1 MHAAMSQEKRIHL
14 QELPSS
20 SGHVARFTRIVDPA
34 NALRVQLKENLENEC
49 TPQELIQSWS
59 PPRKCPKICKGKEN
73 DSAPFVLARRP
84 RKKPEAERGLSWD
97 NLPDE
102 LLLGIFYHLPLA
114 DLLRVSRVCRRW
126 HCLAF
131 DEFLWHGIDL
141 TGKSL
146 LAHPLHQALN
156 AGVVALRCPRTFIGK
171 PLLRDSCP
179 FRLQHADFSNCTVST
194 TVVEDI
200 IGHCHRL
207 QNLSLEGLILSDQ
220 VMLSLA
226 KNTELARLNLSG
238 CSGFSAESLKEMLQ
252 HCSCLKELNLA
263 WCSFKAEHIAAAVN
277 NFPEGLTQL
286 NLSGYRESLC
296 GNDVEVLVKR
306 CLNLT
311 SLDLS
316 DNVLLTADCFKYFL
330 QLNSLQHL
338 GLSRCYQINPA
349 SLIDFEKCHS
359 LKTLEVFGIVQDV
372 HLPVLWNS
380 LPRIK
385 INTCPFTTIARP
397 TTGGKNNRNIW
408 GIKCRLSYRGPFSF

>member
-1 MHAAMSQEKRIHL
+1 MTFYLVFSFGYRIHL

-311 SLDLS
+311 SLDL
-316 DNVLLTADCFKYFL
+316 
-330 QLNSLQHL
+330 
-338 GLSRCYQINPA
+338 R
-349 SLIDFEKCHS
+349 DFEKCHS